1 MEFLD
6 EVVIYASS
14 GKGGD
19 GAATFRREKYVPRGG
34 PDGGD
39 GGRGGSIVFT
49 ATRQRNTLIDYRR
62 FRHQTAEDGRPG
74 GAKQMYG
81 AAGPAL
87 QCPVPLGTMI
97 SDEETGALLADLEEE
112 GASWEMPGGEG
123 GMGNIHFKS
132 STNRTPTKAT
142 EGAPGQERLLKLEL
156 KLIADIGLI
165 GFPNAGKSTFLARVS
180 AARPRVANYPF
191 TTLIPNL
198 GVVKMSDHRSFVVAD
213 IPGLIEGAAEG
224 LGLGH
229 RFLKHVE
236 RCAGFLHLVS
246 PGEFE
251 EGSLVERFNAL
262 NGELRAYD
270 EDLARRP
277 QLIVLNKIDLLS
289 EEERVHEIEMLS
301 EAAGGARVMPI
312 SGVTGEGVPELV
324 TVLWQLVK
332 QRSPEPAEAVSTD

>member
-1 MEFLD
+1 
-6 EVVIYASS
+6 
-14 GKGGD
+14 
-19 GAATFRREKYVPRGG
+19 
-34 PDGGD
+34 
-39 GGRGGSIVFT
+39 
-49 ATRQRNTLIDYRR
+49 
-62 FRHQTAEDGRPG
+62 
-74 GAKQMYG
+74 
-81 AAGPAL
+81 
-87 QCPVPLGTMI
+87 
-97 SDEETGALLADLEEE
+97 
-112 GASWEMPGGEG
+112 
-123 GMGNIHFKS
+123 MGNIHFKS